1 MVFDWQESAFL
12 GFACEAEIAECIA
25 KEVAHSDDP
34 SDPYIQR
41 EICAKYGFNLETM
54 PQSLAH
60 YIESRIIK
68 YL

>member
-12 GFACEAEIAECIA
+12 GFACEMETAERIA
-25 KEVAHSDDP
+25 KEIAHSDDP

-54 PQSLAH
+54 PQSLAD
-60 YIESRIIK
+60 YIENRIIK